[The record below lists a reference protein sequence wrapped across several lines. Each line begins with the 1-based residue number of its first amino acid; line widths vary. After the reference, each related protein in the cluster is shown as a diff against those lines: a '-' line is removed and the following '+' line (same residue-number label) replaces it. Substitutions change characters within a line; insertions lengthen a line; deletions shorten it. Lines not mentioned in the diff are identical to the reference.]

1 MICTTTNWVQ
11 NMQPPDNNNSE
22 DALQKK
28 LEELESLLDEDV
40 DNAAPQR
47 IKVPVLDELVTAAD
61 FIDNENDNN
70 LEQIEEQITD
80 LAEKL
85 EQKLS
90 GELDQL
96 VDLLKNNLKNSII
109 EELRS
114 QANLNQS
121 DSAVDDGAHSGAGNN
136 SQGDTEENI

>member
-1 MICTTTNWVQ
+1 MH
-11 NMQPPDNNNSE
+11 PPENNDSE
-22 DALQKK
+22 NALRGK

-61 FIDNENDNN
+61 FTDNEHDND

-96 VDLLKNNLKNSII
+96 VGLLKNNLKNSII
-109 EELRS
+109 EELRW
-114 QANLNQS
+114 QANLS
-121 DSAVDDGAHSGAGNN
+121 HDASEADDGTLSGKGNN
-136 SQGDTEENI
+136 SESDTEGNI